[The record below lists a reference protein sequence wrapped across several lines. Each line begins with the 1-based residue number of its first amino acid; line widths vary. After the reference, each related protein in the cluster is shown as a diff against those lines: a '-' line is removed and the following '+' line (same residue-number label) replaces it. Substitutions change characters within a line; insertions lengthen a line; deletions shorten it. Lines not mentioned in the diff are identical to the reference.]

1 MGAAGELR
9 KSLLYIDG
17 ETMLPL
23 AYTYEPAE
31 GGFRTLGMV
40 RVGGTV
46 LMRTVRQPGPD
57 TATVRVEF
65 LTRVLEALYV
75 APGAAVRIAR
85 GADHVRADG
94 TLEPRPLVPPGTRL
108 FPAGTVPALLVGL
121 LVGGWVVGWY
131 GAVVGAYVGAA
142 TLPDLAR
149 CAWQTARA
157 RRGRGVVLVPEA
169 VAGLLIAAG
178 SLAGAL
184 IGCLTADEGADRV
197 RGVFLGMAVAA
208 LVLSLVATRFSMV
221 PLRHRTGA
229 WLGPLV
235 VGAQAMVTHAVWA
248 DPAGLACGVGMG
260 MLLAAGLTAVLT
272 ERQGTPSG

>member
-9 KSLLYIDG
+9 KSLLYIDE
-17 ETMLPL
+17 ETLLPL
-23 AYTYEPAE
+23 VYTYEPAE

-40 RVGGTV
+40 RVGGTA
-46 LMRTVRQPGPD
+46 LMATVRQPGPD
-57 TATVRVEF
+57 TAAVRTRF
-65 LTRVLEALYV
+65 LARVLEALYV

-85 GADHVRADG
+85 NADHVRPDG
-94 TLEPRPLVPPGTRL
+94 TLERKPFLPPGVRL

-121 LVGGWVVGWY
+121 LVGGWLAGWY

-149 CAWQTARA
+149 CAWQTTRA

-197 RGVFLGMAVAA
+197 RGVFLGMTLAA
-208 LVLSLVATRFSMV
+208 LALSLVATRFSMV

-235 VGAQAMVTHAVWA
+235 VGALAWGAHAVWA
-248 DPAGLACGVGMG
+248 DPVGLACGVALGA
-260 MLLAAGLTAVLT
+260 LLAAGLTA
-272 ERQGTPSG
+272 RQTAA